1 MNGDEHRALASLLLF
16 NDAART
22 EMVLRS
28 LIASPAGG
36 ARVCTSLVDVL
47 LSFDLR
53 GARPSPVTRDALLRA
68 AFDHQHLLPVWTP
81 HQRLLQVLLV
91 RVLGCDPGAIEI
103 TEGLPD
109 RADDDYYLASRCA
122 AARLTEPAIARTA
135 IETARDCCRYLH
147 GCEYLL
153 AMRALGALAAAAPGP
168 ALSANDELQRFRAQA
183 SAYLAGVVSIHPV
196 PDLLWEWRLCEYAA

>member
-1 MNGDEHRALASLLLF
+1 MNGEEHRALASLLL
-16 NDAART
+16 DHEAART

-91 RVLGCDPGAIEI
+91 RVLGCDPEAIEI
-103 TEGLPD
+103 TVGDALLEQPT
-109 RADDDYYLASRCA
+109 LAVATA
-122 AARLTEPAIARTA
+122 ALVNAIMLESTRSFLILT
-135 IETARDCCRYLH
+135 
-147 GCEYLL
+147 
-153 AMRALGALAAAAPGP
+153 
-168 ALSANDELQRFRAQA
+168 SA
-183 SAYLAGVVSIHPV
+183 G
-196 PDLLWEWRLCEYAA
+196 